1 MFFALFYNV
10 IGIPIAARVFAF
22 VGLVLKPELAGI
34 AMAFSSI
41 SVVVNSLLLKYF
53 RPQKKNYVS
62 MIAPVIMVILFS
74 VVFFEF
80 ARLSSAMGETKKMET
95 EKISVI
101 ENTVADGELI
111 KNK

>member
-1 MFFALFYNV
+1 
-10 IGIPIAARVFAF
+10 
-22 VGLVLKPELAGI
+22 
-34 AMAFSSI
+34 
-41 SVVVNSLLLKYF
+41 
-53 RPQKKNYVS
+53 